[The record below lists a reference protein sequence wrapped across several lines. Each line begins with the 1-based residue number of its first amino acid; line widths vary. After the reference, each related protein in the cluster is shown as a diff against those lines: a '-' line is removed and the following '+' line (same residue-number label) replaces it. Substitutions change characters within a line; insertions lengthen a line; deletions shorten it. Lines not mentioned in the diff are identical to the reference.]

1 MKLFRKSHVAKNV
14 TPTHTPYT
22 HCDVQAN
29 TNFGTFIQVFSCI
42 EFFSIFYFTIFTLNL
57 NIYLCCKENK
67 LLRLPYHPQFYW
79 VNMNYFLT
87 TQPWLC
93 RRLSNYS
100 LLVLLSP
107 KSGTEILLEKLSLDV
122 EKTTE
127 VWPTYRCVRSD
138 WTIFS

>member
-1 MKLFRKSHVAKNV
+1 MKWLNRHIRVQDNETHHRNVYTQKN
-14 TPTHTPYT
+14 Y
-22 HCDVQAN
+22 
-29 TNFGTFIQVFSCI
+29 FCI
-42 EFFSIFYFTIFTLNL
+42 RSSETWFKIFFAIFYFTIFTLNL